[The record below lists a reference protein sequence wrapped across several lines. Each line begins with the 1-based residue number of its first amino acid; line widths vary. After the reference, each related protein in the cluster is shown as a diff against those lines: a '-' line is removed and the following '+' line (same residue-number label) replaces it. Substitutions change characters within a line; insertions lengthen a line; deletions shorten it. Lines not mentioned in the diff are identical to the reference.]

1 MHNQNTETVVTNIK
15 NKDIITFNVISNAS
29 SIALRKEF
37 MYTYAPRRSAK
48 NNANIRAAVMNHPN
62 CLIN

>member
-37 MYTYAPRRSAK
+37 MCTYAPEEVP
-48 NNANIRAAVMNHPN
+48 IE
-62 CLIN
+62 

>member
-37 MYTYAPRRSAK
+37 MCTYAPRRSA
-48 NNANIRAAVMNHPN
+48 NRIM
-62 CLIN
+62 LILEQLS